1 MKPNNAN
8 GKVSMM
14 SI

>member
-1 MKPNNAN
+1 MMF

-14 SI
+14 IRDW